1 MNNFAF
7 IAGAPRSGTTLLM
20 NLLDGHS
27 RLALFPNNETQILQ
41 HWLIHRKYGDLDR
54 FFFRDYLNASEVLLL
69 TSDSAMKQYEDY
81 VYKKYGNKDYMKGR
95 NADREKFIDL
105 YLEYLR
111 TNGLSLSNIY
121 YAVFYAAFSIN
132 SMEIGP
138 KIFVEKRPLDN
149 EICAPLL
156 ATEFPEAKFIHIVRD
171 PRTRYLSAKMRRIR
185 KNKGIYKVVAD
196 FAGKDFATA
205 HAEIS
210 MVSLELARLN
220 KIILKERYHI
230 LRYEDLVDKTELEM
244 KKIAD
249 FLEINFEPGLLQP
262 SALGEKIAPSSSLA
276 KITTFNVI
284 DTKKD
289 RLAKYYQNTSHT
301 ERSILQLLNWEIANH
316 FSYDIEKK
324 ESMGITDYLRP
335 LKHENPFKYIFN
347 RIWMFNNFSAYSWS
361 TKTHLYHAIIDK
373 FWQGFPV
380 GD

>member
-347 RIWMFNNFSAYSWS
+347 RIWMFKNFSAYSWS